1 MSDEDLWEAARART
15 REDVRQIFA
24 RTPEAPQRTC
34 PHCGEQAQ
42 TREEHCPACGRSY
55 FERPDRFSRSHAP
68 DPAERSERWPAAAL
82 LALVVVVLVHQARD
96 NGTSAREKR
105 AAAAAAERARLTR
118 EQRPH
123 HARRRPARDDR
134 GAAAAVRLG
143 MRNALVDRSKPPS
156 RPTRAGASRATSCA
170 PAASARRAATRW
182 PTTRAATSSTCASRW
197 ARYACEAAVE
207 TASNAGITST
217 LGVPFVGTID
227 FPRGRLT
234 WCKDNPTSAS
244 DVKSALAF
252 VRLSRECTAA
262 RGPVF
267 GSGYLIEPRRV
278 SRRGLDAT
286 GDTRRGWPRPT

>member
-24 RTPEAPQRTC
+24 RTPEAPHRTC
-34 PHCGEQAQ
+34 PHCGTQTQ

-55 FERPDRFSRSHAP
+55 FERPDRFSPRTRRILQVLGTLA
-68 DPAERSERWPAAAL
+68 AAAL
-82 LALVVVVLVHQARD
+82 LALIVVVLVHQARD

-105 AAAAAAERARLTR
+105 AAAAAVERARLTR

-123 HARRRPARDDR
+123 HATAPALRDDR
-134 GAAAAVRLG
+134 GAAHAVRQEH
-143 MRNALVDRSKPPS
+143 RVALVKRLEAAITTDARGRVARHELRARSIRS
-156 RPTRAGASRATSCA
+156 TSCHA
-170 PAASARRAATRW
+170 LANDTRGDELDLRK
-182 PTTRAATSSTCASRW
+182 PLG
-197 ARYACEAAVE
+197 RYACEAAVE

-227 FPRGRLT
+227 FTRGRLT

-244 DVKSALAF
+244 DIKTALAF

-267 GSGYLIEPRRV
+267 GSGYLIEPRR
-278 SRRGLDAT
+278 
-286 GDTRRGWPRPT
+286 

>member
-55 FERPDRFSRSHAP
+55 FERPDRFSPRT
-68 DPAERSERWPAAAL
+68 RRILQTLGVLGAAAV

-96 NGTSAREKR
+96 NGTSARERR

-123 HARRRPARDDR
+123 HATAVALRDDDR
-134 GAAAAVRLG
+134 GAADSVRV
-143 MRNALVDRSKPPS
+143 RRRVALVNRLEAAITADARGRVARHELRARAIRS
-156 RPTRAGASRATSCA
+156 TSCHA
-170 PAASARRAATRW
+170 LANNARGDELDLRK
-182 PTTRAATSSTCASRW
+182 PLG
-197 ARYACEAAVE
+197 RYSCEAAVE

-227 FPRGRLT
+227 FASARLT

-244 DVKSALAF
+244 DVKTALAF

-267 GSGYLIEPRRV
+267 GSGYLIEPRR
-278 SRRGLDAT
+278 
-286 GDTRRGWPRPT
+286 

>member
-24 RTPEAPQRTC
+24 RIPEAPDRTC

-55 FERPDRFSRSHAP
+55 FERPDRFSPRTRRILQAL
-68 DPAERSERWPAAAL
+68 AALAAAAAL
-82 LALVVVVLVHQARD
+82 ALIVVVLVHQARD
-96 NGTSAREKR
+96 NGASARERR

-123 HARRRPARDDR
+123 HATAAALRDDDR
-134 GAAAAVRLG
+134 AAADGVRRG
-143 MRNALVDRSKPPS
+143 RRVALVRRLEAAITADARGRVARHELRARSIRS
-156 RPTRAGASRATSCA
+156 TSCHA
-170 PAASARRAATRW
+170 LANNARGDELDLRK
-182 PTTRAATSSTCASRW
+182 PLG
-197 ARYACEAAVE
+197 RYSCEAAVE

-227 FPRGRLT
+227 FATGRLT

-244 DVKSALAF
+244 DVKSSLAF
-252 VRLSRECTAA
+252 VRLARECTAA

-267 GSGYLIEPRRV
+267 GSGYLIEPRR
-278 SRRGLDAT
+278 
-286 GDTRRGWPRPT
+286 

>member
-34 PHCGEQAQ
+34 PHCGAQAQ

-55 FERPDRFSRSHAP
+55 FERPDRFSPRT
-68 DPAERSERWPAAAL
+68 RRVLQGAAAL
-82 LALVVVVLVHQARD
+82 AAAAVLALVVVVLVHLADD
-96 NGTSAREKR
+96 NGTSARERR

-123 HARRRPARDDR
+123 HATFVALRDDDP
-134 GAAAAVRLG
+134 GAPRATRIERRV
-143 MRNALVDRSKPPS
+143 ALVNRLEVAITLDARGRVARHELRARSIRS
-156 RPTRAGASRATSCA
+156 TSCHA
-170 PAASARRAATRW
+170 LVNNARGDELDLRK
-182 PTTRAATSSTCASRW
+182 PLG
-197 ARYACEAAVE
+197 RYACEAAVE

-227 FPRGRLT
+227 FPSGRLT

-267 GSGYLIEPRRV
+267 GSGYLIEPRR
-278 SRRGLDAT
+278 
-286 GDTRRGWPRPT
+286 

>member
-1 MSDEDLWEAARART
+1 

-24 RTPEAPQRTC
+24 RIPEAPRRTC
-34 PHCGEQAQ
+34 PHCGAQAQ
-42 TREEHCPACGRSY
+42 TREEQCPACGRSY
-55 FERPDRFSRSHAP
+55 FERPDRFSPRTRRILQALG
-68 DPAERSERWPAAAL
+68 ALGAAIV

-96 NGTSAREKR
+96 NGTSARERR

-123 HARRRPARDDR
+123 HATVAALRDADVGAARD
-134 GAAAAVRLG
+134 VRVG
-143 MRNALVDRSKPPS
+143 RRVALVNRLEAAITADARGRVARHELRARSIRS
-156 RPTRAGASRATSCA
+156 MSCHALANNTRGDELDLRKGLG
-170 PAASARRAATRW
+170 
-182 PTTRAATSSTCASRW
+182 
-197 ARYACEAAVE
+197 RYSCEAAVE

-227 FPRGRLT
+227 FASGRLT

-244 DVKSALAF
+244 DVESALAF

-267 GSGYLIEPRRV
+267 GSGYLIEPRR
-278 SRRGLDAT
+278 
-286 GDTRRGWPRPT
+286 

>member
-34 PHCGEQAQ
+34 PHCGAQAQ
-42 TREEHCPACGRSY
+42 TRVEHCPACGRSY
-55 FERPDRFSRSHAP
+55 FERPDRFSR
-68 DPAERSERWPAAAL
+68 RTRRVLQGVGAL
-82 LALVVVVLVHQARD
+82 AVAGVLALVVVVLVHLAGD
-96 NGTSAREKR
+96 NGTSARERR

-123 HARRRPARDDR
+123 HVTVSALRDDDR
-134 GAAAAVRLG
+134 GAARGTRVERRVGLVNRLEG
-143 MRNALVDRSKPPS
+143 AITADARGRVARHELRARRIRS
-156 RPTRAGASRATSCA
+156 TSCHA
-170 PAASARRAATRW
+170 LANNARGDELDLRK
-182 PTTRAATSSTCASRW
+182 PLG
-197 ARYACEAAVE
+197 RYACEAAVE

-217 LGVPFVGTID
+217 LGVPFAGTID

-244 DVKSALAF
+244 DIQSALAF

-267 GSGYLIEPRRV
+267 GSGYLIEPRR
-278 SRRGLDAT
+278 
-286 GDTRRGWPRPT
+286 

>member
-24 RTPEAPQRTC
+24 RTPDAPQRTC
-34 PHCGEQAQ
+34 PHCGAQTQ

-55 FERPDRFSRSHAP
+55 FERPDRFSPRTRRVLQGAG
-68 DPAERSERWPAAAL
+68 ALAAVAV
-82 LALVVVVLVHQARD
+82 LALMVVVLVHLAGD
-96 NGTSAREKR
+96 NGTSARER
-105 AAAAAAERARLTR
+105 RATAAATERARLTR

-123 HARRRPARDDR
+123 HAAVVALRDDDPR
-134 GAAAAVRLG
+134 APPATRVER
-143 MRNALVDRSKPPS
+143 RVALVNRLEAAITVDARGRVARHELRARAIRS
-156 RPTRAGASRATSCA
+156 TSCHA
-170 PAASARRAATRW
+170 LVNNARGDELDLRK
-182 PTTRAATSSTCASRW
+182 PLG
-197 ARYACEAAVE
+197 RYACEAAVE

-227 FPRGRLT
+227 YPKGRLT

-267 GSGYLIEPRRV
+267 GSGYLIEPRR
-278 SRRGLDAT
+278 
-286 GDTRRGWPRPT
+286 

>member
-34 PHCGEQAQ
+34 PHCGAQAQ

-55 FERPDRFSRSHAP
+55 FERPDRFSPRTRRLLQGVGAL
-68 DPAERSERWPAAAL
+68 AAAAV
-82 LALVVVVLVHQARD
+82 LALVVVVLIHLAGD
-96 NGTSAREKR
+96 NGTSARERR

-123 HARRRPARDDR
+123 HATLVALRDDP
-134 GAAAAVRLG
+134 GAARATRVER
-143 MRNALVDRSKPPS
+143 RVALVDRLEAAITVDARGRVARHELRARSIRSTSCHALANNARGDELDLSKPL
-156 RPTRAGASRATSCA
+156 G
-170 PAASARRAATRW
+170 
-182 PTTRAATSSTCASRW
+182 
-197 ARYACEAAVE
+197 RYSCEAAVE

-227 FPRGRLT
+227 FARARLT

-244 DVKSALAF
+244 DVKTALAF

-262 RGPVF
+262 RGPAF
-267 GSGYLIEPRRV
+267 GSGYLIEPRR
-278 SRRGLDAT
+278 
-286 GDTRRGWPRPT
+286 

>member
-1 MSDEDLWEAARART
+1 MSDDDLWEAARART

-24 RTPEAPQRTC
+24 RIPDAPQRTC

-42 TREEHCPACGRSY
+42 TREEHCPSCGRSY
-55 FERPDRFSRSHAP
+55 FERPDRFSPRTRRILQTLGAL
-68 DPAERSERWPAAAL
+68 AGAAL

-123 HARRRPARDDR
+123 HATVAALRDEA
-134 GAAAAVRLG
+134 GAAQAVRLEH
-143 MRNALVDRSKPPS
+143 RLALVDRLEAAITADA
-156 RPTRAGASRATSCA
+156 RGRVARHELRARSIRSTSCHA
-170 PAASARRAATRW
+170 LAND
-182 PTTRAATSSTCASRW
+182 SRGDEQDLRKPLG
-197 ARYACEAAVE
+197 RYACEAAVE
-207 TASNAGITST
+207 PASTAGITST

-227 FPRGRLT
+227 FPNGRLT

-244 DVKSALAF
+244 DIKSALAF

-267 GSGYLIEPRRV
+267 GSGYLIEPRR
-278 SRRGLDAT
+278 
-286 GDTRRGWPRPT
+286 

>member
-24 RTPEAPQRTC
+24 RTPDAPQRTC
-34 PHCGEQAQ
+34 PHCGTQAQ

-55 FERPDRFSRSHAP
+55 FERPDRFSPRTRRLLQVVGAL
-68 DPAERSERWPAAAL
+68 AAAAV
-82 LALVVVVLVHQARD
+82 LALVVVVLIHLAGD
-96 NGTSAREKR
+96 NGTSARERR

-123 HARRRPARDDR
+123 HATVVALRDDP
-134 GAAAAVRLG
+134 GAARATRIERRVT
-143 MRNALVDRSKPPS
+143 LVDR
-156 RPTRAGASRATSCA
+156 REAAITVDARGRVARHELRARSIRSTSCHA
-170 PAASARRAATRW
+170 LANGARGDELDLRKRLG
-182 PTTRAATSSTCASRW
+182 
-197 ARYACEAAVE
+197 RYSCEAAVE

-227 FPRGRLT
+227 FASARLT

-267 GSGYLIEPRRV
+267 GSGYLIEPRR
-278 SRRGLDAT
+278 
-286 GDTRRGWPRPT
+286 

>member
-1 MSDEDLWEAARART
+1 MADEDLWEAARART

-34 PHCGEQAQ
+34 PHCGAQAQ

-55 FERPDRFSRSHAP
+55 FERPDRFSPRTRRILQTLGALG
-68 DPAERSERWPAAAL
+68 AAAL

-96 NGTSAREKR
+96 NGTTARERR

-123 HARRRPARDDR
+123 HATVAALRDGDR
-134 GAAAAVRLG
+134 GAARDARLG
-143 MRNALVDRSKPPS
+143 
-156 RPTRAGASRATSCA
+156 
-170 PAASARRAATRW
+170 RRAALVRRLEAAITADARGRVARHELRARSIRSTRCHALAND
-182 PTTRAATSSTCASRW
+182 TRGDELDLRKALG
-197 ARYACEAAVE
+197 RYSCEAAVE

-227 FPRGRLT
+227 FPSGRLT

-244 DVKSALAF
+244 DVESALAF

-267 GSGYLIEPRRV
+267 GSGYLIEPR
-278 SRRGLDAT
+278 G
-286 GDTRRGWPRPT
+286 

>member
-24 RTPEAPQRTC
+24 RIPEAPHRTC
-34 PHCGEQAQ
+34 PHCGEQSQ

-55 FERPDRFSRSHAP
+55 FERPDRFSPRTRRLLQVVGGLA
-68 DPAERSERWPAAAL
+68 AAAL

-96 NGTSAREKR
+96 NGASAREKR
-105 AAAAAAERARLTR
+105 AAAAAAERARLTH

-123 HARRRPARDDR
+123 HAVVAALRDDR
-134 GAAAAVRLG
+134 RGAGAVRLEH
-143 MRNALVDRSKPPS
+143 RAALVNRLEAAITTDARERVARHELRARSIRS
-156 RPTRAGASRATSCA
+156 TSCHA
-170 PAASARRAATRW
+170 LANDTRGDELDLRN
-182 PTTRAATSSTCASRW
+182 PLG
-197 ARYACEAAVE
+197 RYACEAAVE

-227 FPRGRLT
+227 FRSGRLT

-244 DVKSALAF
+244 DIKSSLAF

-267 GSGYLIEPRRV
+267 GSGYLIEPRR
-278 SRRGLDAT
+278 
-286 GDTRRGWPRPT
+286 

>member
-24 RTPEAPQRTC
+24 RIPNAPQRTC

-55 FERPDRFSRSHAP
+55 FERPDRFSPRTRRILQILGAL
-68 DPAERSERWPAAAL
+68 AGAAL

-96 NGTSAREKR
+96 NGTSAREKW

-118 EQRPH
+118 EQRPR
-123 HARRRPARDDR
+123 HATAAALRDER
-134 GAAAAVRLG
+134 GAARAVRLEH
-143 MRNALVDRSKPPS
+143 RVALVGRLEAAITADARGRVARHELRARSIRS
-156 RPTRAGASRATSCA
+156 TSCHA
-170 PAASARRAATRW
+170 LANDTRGDERDLRK
-182 PTTRAATSSTCASRW
+182 PLG
-197 ARYACEAAVE
+197 RYACEAAVE

-227 FPRGRLT
+227 FPSGRLT

-244 DVKSALAF
+244 DIKSALAF

-267 GSGYLIEPRRV
+267 GSGYLIEPRR
-278 SRRGLDAT
+278 
-286 GDTRRGWPRPT
+286 

>member
-24 RTPEAPQRTC
+24 RTPDAPQRTC

-42 TREEHCPACGRSY
+42 TRDEHCPGCGRSY
-55 FERPDRFSRSHAP
+55 FERPDRFSRRTRRILQTVA
-68 DPAERSERWPAAAL
+68 ALAAAAV

-96 NGTSAREKR
+96 NGTSARERR

-118 EQRPH
+118 EQRPR
-123 HARRRPARDDR
+123 HATVAALRDDDP
-134 GAAAAVRLG
+134 GAAHAVRVG
-143 MRNALVDRSKPPS
+143 RRVALVNRLEAAITADARGRVARHELRARSIRS
-156 RPTRAGASRATSCA
+156 TSCHALANDA
-170 PAASARRAATRW
+170 PGDELDLRK
-182 PTTRAATSSTCASRW
+182 PLG
-197 ARYACEAAVE
+197 RYACEAAVE

-217 LGVPFVGTID
+217 LGVPFVGTIR
-227 FPRGRLT
+227 FPSGRLT

-252 VRLSRECTAA
+252 VRLSRACTAA

-267 GSGYLIEPRRV
+267 GSGYLIEPRR
-278 SRRGLDAT
+278 
-286 GDTRRGWPRPT
+286 